1 MKYNNIIEGKFIKRI
16 NRFCATVDI
25 NGIAETVHVKT
36 TGRCEELF
44 VAGAKVFLEPSD
56 NPNRKT
62 KYSLI
67 AVYKGDILVNVD
79 SQSPNSVGAEGLA
92 EGKLLEI
99 GAVDFIRREMKYG
112 DSRLDIH
119 FMAGERKGFIEI
131 KGVTLEEDGVARFP
145 DAPTT
150 RGRKHLLEL
159 AKAVEEGYE
168 CYVLFVIQMGNTR
181 MFSPHW
187 LKDRAFSETLAEVAG
202 HGVGILAYDCTVLPD
217 TLEIRNPIP
226 IDLQQDSSLCSE

>member
-1 MKYNNIIEGKFIKRI
+1 MKYNNVIEGTFIKRI

-25 NGIAETVHVKT
+25 SGIVETVHVKT

-44 VAGAKVFLEPSD
+44 VAGARVYLEPSD

-67 AVYKGDILVNVD
+67 AVYKGGVLVNVD
-79 SQSPNSVGAEGLA
+79 SQAPNSVGAEALA

-99 GAVDFIRREMKYG
+99 GEVDFIRREMKYG

-119 FMAGERKGFIEI
+119 FIAGERKGFIEI

-159 AKAVEEGYE
+159 AKAVEKGYE
-168 CYVLFVIQMGNTR
+168 CYVLFVIQMGNTKV
-181 MFSPHW
+181 FSPHW
-187 LKDRAFSETLAEVAG
+187 KKDKAFAETLVEVQG
-202 HGVGILAYDCTVLPD
+202 KGVQVLAYDCTVFSD
-217 TLEIRNPIP
+217 ALEIRNQIP
-226 IDLQQDSSLCSE
+226 VSLQ

>member
-1 MKYNNIIEGKFIKRI
+1 MNYNNVIEGKFIKRI

-25 NGIAETVHVKT
+25 NGVTETVHVKT

-44 VAGAKVFLEPSD
+44 VAGAKVYLEPSD

-67 AVYKGDILVNVD
+67 AVYKGDVLVNVD
-79 SQSPNSVGAEGLA
+79 SQAPNSVGAEALA
-92 EGKLLEI
+92 EGLLLEI
-99 GAVDFIRREMKYG
+99 GDVDFMRREMKYG
-112 DSRLDIH
+112 DSRLDIF

-145 DAPTT
+145 DAPTV

-159 AKAVEEGYE
+159 AKAVAEGYE

-181 MFSPHW
+181 VFSPHW
-187 LKDRAFSETLAEVAG
+187 NKDKAFSETLAEVQQN
-202 HGVGILAYDCTVLPD
+202 GVQILAYDCTVLPD
-217 TLEIRNPIP
+217 TLEIRKQIP
-226 IDLQQDSSLCSE
+226 VQL